1 MTSDPG
7 PPPAAAQDSAHG
19 RAHRATTRSRAAG
32 VYARAMPL
40 QSNAA
45 FRTLHGRATG
55 NRPLWR
61 VFLTLLGPMILAN
74 ILQSLSGTLNNVFVG
89 QMLGTRAL
97 AAVAG
102 MFPIVFFFISL
113 VIGVGAGASVLIGQA
128 WGAHEPHKVKAIAG
142 TALALG
148 LMLGVI
154 VALFGG
160 FFTRAMLVVL
170 GTPPDVLPMAI
181 GYARVMMLAM
191 PGLLVFI
198 LFTQLMRG
206 VGDTVTPLFALVL
219 STAVSALFTPAFIRG
234 WWGLPQLG
242 VTSAAAA
249 AIVSFGTALV
259 FLFFYMRWRGHP
271 LAPDMELLRDLR
283 IKPRLLKLVV
293 RIGLPTGVQMVV
305 LSLAE
310 IVLLSIVN
318 GFGSNATAAYGAV
331 NQVVNYVQF
340 PALSIAITAS
350 ILGAQSIGAG
360 RAHLLGAITRTGLQL
375 NLAITGTLVVIG
387 YLFSRHLISAFVT
400 NEDVIQLAQTLLHI
414 MLWSSLVFGFQA
426 LLGGIMR
433 SSGAVLVPTGI
444 SIFCIAAIEVPA
456 AWLLS
461 RHFGLNG
468 VWMAYPIAFISMLTL
483 QASYY
488 RLVWRKRKIERLV

>member
-1 MTSDPG
+1 MPDQPTTAVRRRPID
-7 PPPAAAQDSAHG
+7 ALAH
-19 RAHRATTRSRAAG
+19 H
-32 VYARAMPL
+32 
-40 QSNAA
+40 
-45 FRTLHGRATG
+45 
-55 NRPLWR
+55 PLWH
-61 VFLTLLGPMILAN
+61 VFLMLLGPMIFAN
-74 ILQSLSGTLNNVFVG
+74 LLQSLSGTLNNVFVG

-113 VIGVGAGASVLIGQA
+113 MIGIGAGASVLIGQA
-128 WGAHEPHKVKAIAG
+128 WGAKEPHKVKAIAG

-148 LMLGVI
+148 LILGAL

-160 FFTRAMLVVL
+160 VFTRAMLVVL

-206 VGDTVTPLFALVL
+206 VGDTVTPLFALLL
-219 STAVSALFTPAFIRG
+219 STSVSALFTPAFIRG
-234 WWGLPQLG
+234 WWGLPRLG

-249 AIVSFGTALV
+249 AIVSFSCALL
-259 FLFFYMRWRGHP
+259 FLAVYMRWRKHA
-271 LAPDMELLRDLR
+271 LAPDLELLRDLR
-283 IKPRLLKLVV
+283 IQPRLLKLVI

-305 LSLAE
+305 LSIAE

-318 GFGSNATAAYGAV
+318 RFGSNATAAYGAV

-350 ILGAQSIGAG
+350 VLGAQSIGAG
-360 RAHLLGAITRTGLQL
+360 RPHLLGAITRTGLKL
-375 NLAITGTLVVIG
+375 NLVITGTLVVIG
-387 YLFSRHLISAFVT
+387 YLFSRYLVRAFVT
-400 NEDVIQLAQTLLHI
+400 NEDVIQLAQRLLHI
-414 MLWSSLVFGFQA
+414 MLWSSLIFGFQA

-433 SSGAVLVPTGI
+433 SSGTVLVPTGI
-444 SIFCIAAIEVPA
+444 SVFCITAIELPS
-456 AWLLS
+456 AWVLS
-461 RHFGLNG
+461 RIYGING
-468 VWMAYPIAFISMLTL
+468 VWMAYPIAFVSMLAL

-488 RLVWRKRKIERLV
+488 RFVWSKRKIERLV

>member
-1 MTSDPG
+1 MPERLPPSSPEPLRRSAG
-7 PPPAAAQDSAHG
+7 PAGSA
-19 RAHRATTRSRAAG
+19 
-32 VYARAMPL
+32 
-40 QSNAA
+40 
-45 FRTLHGRATG
+45 
-55 NRPLWR
+55 PLWR
-61 VFLTLLGPMILAN
+61 VFLAFLGPMILAN

-89 QMLGTRAL
+89 QMLGTQAL

-148 LMLGVI
+148 LLLGLA

-160 FFTRAMLVVL
+160 TFTEALLRAL
-170 GTPPDVLPMAI
+170 GTPADVLPMAV
-181 GYARVMMLAM
+181 GYARMMMLAM

-198 LFTQLMRG
+198 LYTQLMRG
-206 VGDTVTPLFALVL
+206 VGDTLTPLYALVL
-219 STAVSALFTPAFIRG
+219 STSVSCVLTPAFIRG

-249 AIVSFGTALV
+249 SIASFMAALA
-259 FLFFYMRWRGHP
+259 FLAWFMRRRGHA
-271 LAPDMELLRDLR
+271 LAPDLELLRALR
-283 IKPRLLKLVV
+283 INPRLLRLVI

-305 LSLAE
+305 ISLAE

-360 RAHLLGAITRTGLQL
+360 RAHLLGTITRTGLKM
-375 NLAITGTLVVIG
+375 NLAITGSLVLVG
-387 YLFSRHLISAFVT
+387 YLFSRHLVSAFVT
-400 NEDVIQLAQTLLHI
+400 SPPVIELAQTLLHI
-414 MLWSSLVFGFQA
+414 MLWSSLVFGFQS
-426 LLGGIMR
+426 LLSGVMR
-433 SSGAVLVPTGI
+433 SSGAVLVPTSI
-444 SIFCIAAIEVPA
+444 SIFCIAAIEVPS

-461 RHFGLNG
+461 HRFGING
-468 VWMAYPIAFISMLTL
+468 VWMAYPITFVAMLVL

>member
-1 MTSDPG
+1 MPDPDPTISVQPLRRSAG
-7 PPPAAAQDSAHG
+7 PAGSA
-19 RAHRATTRSRAAG
+19 
-32 VYARAMPL
+32 
-40 QSNAA
+40 
-45 FRTLHGRATG
+45 
-55 NRPLWR
+55 PLWR
-61 VFLTLLGPMILAN
+61 VFLAFLGPMILAN

-89 QMLGTRAL
+89 QMLGTKAL

-142 TALALG
+142 TALSLG
-148 LMLGVI
+148 LLLGLV

-160 FFTRAMLVVL
+160 TFTEALLGAL
-170 GTPPDVLPMAI
+170 GTPPDVLPMAV

-198 LFTQLMRG
+198 LYTQLMRG
-206 VGDTVTPLFALVL
+206 VGDTLTPLYALVL
-219 STAVSALFTPAFIRG
+219 STSVSCVLTPAFIRG

-249 AIVSFGTALV
+249 SIVSFLCALA
-259 FLFFYMRWRGHP
+259 FLAWFMRRRNHA
-271 LAPDMELLRDLR
+271 LAPDLELLRALR
-283 IKPRLLKLVV
+283 INPRLLRLVI

-305 LSLAE
+305 ISLAE

-318 GFGSNATAAYGAV
+318 GFGSNATAAYGVV
-331 NQVVNYVQF
+331 NQVINYVQF

-350 ILGAQSIGAG
+350 ILGAQAIGAG
-360 RAHLLGAITRTGLQL
+360 RAHLLGTITRTGLKM
-375 NLAITGTLVVIG
+375 NLAITGSLVLIG
-387 YLFSRHLISAFVT
+387 YLFSRHLVSAFVT
-400 NEDVIQLAQTLLHI
+400 SPPVIELAQTLLHI

-426 LLGGIMR
+426 LLGGVMR

-444 SIFCIAAIEVPA
+444 SVFCIVAIEVPS

-461 RHFGLNG
+461 HRFGING
-468 VWMAYPIAFISMLTL
+468 VWMAYPITFVAMLVL

>member
-1 MTSDPG
+1 MNSKLD
-7 PPPAAAQDSAHG
+7 
-19 RAHRATTRSRAAG
+19 
-32 VYARAMPL
+32 
-40 QSNAA
+40 
-45 FRTLHGRATG
+45 
-55 NRPLWR
+55 RPLWR
-61 VFLTLLGPMILAN
+61 TFLAFLGPMILAN

-128 WGAHEPHKVKAIAG
+128 WGAHEPHKVKSIAG

-148 LMLGVI
+148 LLLGLV
-154 VALFGG
+154 VAVFGG
-160 FFTRAMLVVL
+160 TFTRAMLHAL
-170 GTPPDVLPMAI
+170 GTPPDVLPIAI
-181 GYARVMMLAM
+181 GYARLMMLAM

-206 VGDTVTPLFALVL
+206 VGDTLTPLYALVL
-219 STAVSALFTPAFIRG
+219 STSVSCVLTPAFIRG

-242 VTSAAAA
+242 VASAAAA
-249 AIVSFGTALV
+249 SIASFSCALA
-259 FLFFYMRWRGHP
+259 FLAWFMRRRNHA
-271 LAPDMELLRDLR
+271 LAPDLELLRALR
-283 IKPRLLKLVV
+283 INPRLLRLVV

-350 ILGAQSIGAG
+350 ILGAQSIGGG
-360 RAHLLGAITRTGLQL
+360 RTQLLGTIMRTGLKM
-375 NLAITGTLVVIG
+375 NVVITGSLVLVG

-400 NEDVIQLAQTLLHI
+400 STPVIELAQTLLHI

-426 LLGGIMR
+426 VLSGVMR
-433 SSGAVLVPTGI
+433 SSGAVLVPVGI
-444 SIFCIAAIEVPA
+444 SILCIAAVELPA

-461 RHFGLNG
+461 RQFGITG
-468 VWMAYPIAFISMLTL
+468 VWMAYPIAFMSMLVL

-488 RLVWRKRKIERLV
+488 NLVWRKRKIERLV